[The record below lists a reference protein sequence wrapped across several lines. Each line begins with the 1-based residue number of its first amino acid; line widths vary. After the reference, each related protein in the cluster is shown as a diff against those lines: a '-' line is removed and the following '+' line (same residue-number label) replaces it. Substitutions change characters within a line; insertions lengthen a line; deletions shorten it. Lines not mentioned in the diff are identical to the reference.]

1 MNKNDIMNY
10 KVTEQLRNKQE
21 ITVRAVRP
29 DDKGLVVEAL
39 SNLSADSIYR
49 RLFTTKKNIS
59 PEGLKKVTEVD
70 FDNVVALVVEMEKDG
85 KEQLVGGGRYIR
97 SGATENGYKAEV
109 AFLINDAFQ
118 GLGIASRIFKHLLA
132 IARESGITQ
141 FEAEVLPANAAML
154 RVFSGSGLRVTKNAT
169 RESIHISMELT

>member
-1 MNKNDIMNY
+1 M
-10 KVTEQLRNKQE
+10 
-21 ITVRAVRP
+21 
-29 DDKGLVVEAL
+29 
-39 SNLSADSIYR
+39 
-49 RLFTTKKNIS
+49 
-59 PEGLKKVTEVD
+59 D

-85 KEQLVGGGRYIR
+85 KEQFVGGGRYIR

-154 RVFSGSGLRVTKNAT
+154 QVFSGSGLRVTKNVT

>member
-1 MNKNDIMNY
+1 MNQNDRMNY
-10 KVTEQLRNKQE
+10 TVTEQLRNKQE
-21 ITVRAVRP
+21 ITIRAVRP

-39 SNLSADSIYR
+39 SNLSADSVYR

-59 PEGLKKVTEVD
+59 AEGLKKVTEVD
-70 FDNVVALVVEMEKDG
+70 FDNVVALVVALEEDG

-141 FEAEVLPANAAML
+141 FEAEVLPGNAAML

>member
-1 MNKNDIMNY
+1 VNQNDRMNY
-10 KVTEQLRNKQE
+10 TVTEQLRNKQE
-21 ITVRAVRP
+21 ITIRAVRP

-59 PEGLKKVTEVD
+59 IEGLKKVTEVD
-70 FDNVVALVVEMEKDG
+70 FDNVVALVVALEEDG
-85 KEQLVGGGRYIR
+85 KKQLVGGGRYIR
-97 SGATENGYKAEV
+97 SGATETGHKAEV

-118 GLGIASRIFKHLLA
+118 GLGIASRIFKHMLA

-141 FEAEVLPANAAML
+141 FEAEVLPGNAAML
-154 RVFSGSGLRVTKNAT
+154 RVFSGSGLRVTTNAT

>member
-1 MNKNDIMNY
+1 MNQNDRMNY
-10 KVTEQLRNKQE
+10 TVTEQLRNKQE
-21 ITVRAVRP
+21 ITIRAVRP

-97 SGATENGYKAEV
+97 SGATENGHKAEV

-141 FEAEVLPANAAML
+141 FEAEVLPGNTAML
-154 RVFSGSGLRVTKNAT
+154 RVFSGSGLRVTTNAT

>member
-154 RVFSGSGLRVTKNAT
+154 RVFSGSGLRVTKNVT